1 MPGDALLPR
10 SSFNAMRAITIEVTP
25 EAVEPCPSRACRSRR
40 YADRMEG
47 AVAIQTVES
56 EEEAELVCG
65 LLRAAGIACG
75 YRPTDAVD
83 SPFQGLSSE
92 GPQEIFVAPRDEA
105 AGRLVISDARR

>member
-1 MPGDALLPR
+1 
-10 SSFNAMRAITIEVTP
+10 
-25 EAVEPCPSRACRSRR
+25 
-40 YADRMEG
+40 MEG
-47 AVAIQTVES
+47 AVAVHTVEN

-92 GPQEIFVAPRDEA
+92 GPQEIFVDPSDEA
-105 AGRLVISDARR
+105 AARLVISDARR